1 VVNIRT
7 HVGSRAASTERR
19 SKRLSLAV
27 LNVLIAGSALAQTAG
42 VDSVIGEQVK
52 AEEAAQ
58 ASQKRVAQLDDESTK
73 MLSEYRQMNAEAQ
86 SLTSYNQQLAEQVR
100 SQSTEV
106 ETMTRQLAEIEV
118 TSREVMPM
126 MQRMLATLEQFV
138 ALDLPFLVEERTNR
152 VAQLKEMMTRADVSI
167 SEKYRRIVEAYQIET
182 EYGRTVEAYRGN
194 VGDKTVDFLRT
205 GRIALMFLSLDG
217 REAGYWDANEK
228 TWKTDNDYRD
238 AMIEGLKVAK
248 KQAAPDFI
256 EVAVPAAKEVG

>member
-1 VVNIRT
+1 VNLRSEVEC
-7 HVGSRAASTERR
+7 HAGRR
-19 SKRLSLAV
+19 SRRLSLAV
-27 LNVLIAGSALAQTAG
+27 LSVLIAGSAMAQTAG

-58 ASQKRVAQLDDESTK
+58 ASQKRVSQLDDESTK
-73 MLSEYRQMNAEAQ
+73 MLADYRQMNAEAQ

-100 SQSTEV
+100 SQSTEI

-126 MQRMLATLEQFV
+126 MQRMLVTLEQFV
-138 ALDLPFLVEERTNR
+138 ALDLPFLVEERATR
-152 VAQLKEMMTRADVSI
+152 VTQLKEMMTRADVSI

-182 EYGRTVEAYRGN
+182 EYGRTVEAYRGS
-194 VGDKTVDFLRT
+194 VGDKTVDVLRT

-228 TWKTDNDYRD
+228 AWKTDNDYRD
-238 AMIEGLKVAK
+238 ALIEGFKVAK

-256 EVAVPAAKEVG
+256 EVAIPAAKEVG